1 MGNMSDKNKTNTI
14 TKISVNR
21 QQALADGIFAVAMTL
36 MVLQLTVPIVTGLDI
51 NHRLTLELLN
61 MWPMVVSY
69 FLSFFIVGMY
79 WLIHHFIFDN
89 IKYYDS
95 TLAWLNILFLVFVSL
110 IPFTTSL
117 MGRYFLQKTST
128 IVYGFQLLIMFFL
141 GFSLWSYATGKKNLV
156 DSSVEVT
163 VIKGAKT
170 MGYIYFIIMIFA
182 IAFGFIMPLVSVFTY
197 GLIVILF
204 IIFTSIGKPEKVI
217 IWSTNKKKESK

>member
-1 MGNMSDKNKTNTI
+1 MSDKNKTNTI

-21 QQALADGIFAVAMTL
+21 QQALADGIFSVAMTL
-36 MVLQLTVPIVTGLDI
+36 MVLQLTVPIVTGFDI
-51 NHRLTLELLN
+51 NSRLTQELLN
-61 MWPMVVSY
+61 MWPMLVSY

-117 MGRYFLQKTST
+117 MGRYFLQKTPT
-128 IVYGFQLLIMFFL
+128 IIYGFQLLIMFFM

-156 DSSVEVT
+156 DSGVDIS

-182 IAFGFIMPLVSVFTY
+182 IAFGFIMPLISVFIY
-197 GLIVILF
+197 GLIVVLF
-204 IIFTSIGKPEKVI
+204 IIFTSMGKPEKVI
-217 IWSTNKKKESK
+217 IWSTNKKIQSK